1 MNRIST
7 QSAKLADDQPDI
19 RTTAIAKYSILTGLF
34 ILATLGSFVYLID
47 IKWQWQL
54 SDLLKD
60 PANLEPKAMIAQ
72 LILLAESGMAFFC
85 GGLLAVVSVL
95 LQQVV
100 KNNLASDS
108 TLAVG
113 SGALF
118 AMVLAMLFFPS
129 LAIYG
134 SFWVAFIGSLVSLGL
149 VIMIALPSRLDPLV
163 LIIAGFVVSIFASSF
178 INLMMIFD
186 TKYYAS
192 LTLWSSGLL
201 YQIRW
206 QPLQHLIIA
215 SIVTLP
221 ILMLLSKP
229 LTLMSLD
236 DAQASRLGLPVQ
248 YLRIGVFILC
258 AVLTTM
264 VVSKVGLIGFVGL
277 GAATMVNAMQI
288 RSIRQRLI
296 MGFVLGGLLLWL
308 TNNLIN
314 MFTHYVELP
323 FPLPAGALTGVLG
336 APLIIWLILQQ
347 RKQQTASDDAYD
359 IQLERRHIDW
369 WLYIIPLIFL
379 FGYFLVFVQ
388 TAHGW
393 QFSFNPDYIMQ
404 FRLGRS
410 LGAASTGVILAIAGV
425 VLQQMTRYP
434 MASPEVLGISSTAS
448 ITMVLSFMFIPNLPM
463 IGVLGF
469 GVLGALI
476 TLIIILWLA
485 SKVHSSYLLLIGIAI
500 GALTASFNVIIGFS
514 QDPRLQ
520 AILSW
525 LSGTTY
531 YLMPQIS
538 LVLLALAI
546 LAYVFSWLTVKPLK
560 LLSLSEPVARG
571 RGLSVKRANAGLLI
585 LVAVLST
592 IATCTVGPLSFIGLM
607 VPQLARS
614 LGAVQIENQ
623 LPLAVVLGA
632 LVMLT
637 ADWIGRYAIF
647 PFEIPV
653 GILASLIGGAYFL
666 VMMRKFR

>member
-1 MNRIST
+1 MST
-7 QSAKLADDQPDI
+7 QLASKPAA
-19 RTTAIAKYSILTGLF
+19 TPLLSKYTLLVGLF
-34 ILATLGSFVYLID
+34 ILATLGSFVYLIQS
-47 IKWQWQL
+47 KWQWPL

-60 PANLEPKAMIAQ
+60 PAHLEPKAMITQ

-129 LAIYG
+129 WAIYG

-149 VIMIALPSRLDPLV
+149 VVVIALPSKLDPLV
-163 LIIAGFVVSIFASSF
+163 LIIAGFVVSIFAGSF
-178 INLMMIFD
+178 ISLMMIFD
-186 TKYYAS
+186 TEYYS
-192 LTLWSSGLL
+192 RLTLWSSGLL

-206 QPLQHLIIA
+206 QPLQHLILA
-215 SIVTLP
+215 SIITLP

-236 DAQASRLGLPVQ
+236 DAQANRLGLPVQ
-248 YLRIGVFILC
+248 WLRIGVFILC
-258 AVLTTM
+258 AVLTAM

-277 GAATMVNAMQI
+277 GAATMVNAMQV
-288 RSIRQRLI
+288 RRIRQRLLL
-296 MGFVLGGLLLWL
+296 GFLLGGLLLWL

-314 MFTHYVELP
+314 IVTHHVELP
-323 FPLPAGALTGVLG
+323 FPLPAGTLTGVLG
-336 APLIIWLILQQ
+336 APLIIWLILKQ
-347 RKQQTASDDAYD
+347 RKQVASEDAYD
-359 IQLERRHIDW
+359 IVLERRDIDW
-369 WLYIIPLIFL
+369 WLYIIPLVFL

-393 QFSFNPDYIMQ
+393 QFSFNLDYIMQ

-425 VLQQMTRYP
+425 VLQQMTRNP
-434 MASPEVLGISSTAS
+434 MASPEVLGISSAAS

-476 TLIIILWLA
+476 TLMIILWLA

-500 GALTASFNVIIGFS
+500 GALASAFNVIIGFS

-531 YLMPQIS
+531 HIMPQIS
-538 LVLLALAI
+538 FVLLGLAI
-546 LAYVFSWLTVKPLK
+546 LTYLFSWLTIKPLK
-560 LLSLSEPVARG
+560 LLTLTEPVARG
-571 RGLSVKRANAGLLI
+571 LGLSVRASQVGLLI
-585 LVAVLST
+585 FVAVLST
-592 IATCTVGPLSFIGLM
+592 IATVTVGPLSFIGLM

-614 LGAVQIENQ
+614 FGAVQIEKQ
-623 LPLAVVLGA
+623 LPLAALLGA
-632 LVMLT
+632 LIMLT

-647 PFEIPV
+647 PYEIPA

-666 VMMRKFR
+666 VMMRKFK

>member
-1 MNRIST
+1 MKAQVST
-7 QSAKLADDQPDI
+7 IPKANLLLS
-19 RTTAIAKYSILTGLF
+19 KYTLLVSLYI
-34 ILATLGSFVYLID
+34 IATLASFIYLIQ
-47 IKWQWQL
+47 IKWQWPL
-54 SDLLKD
+54 SDLLSN
-60 PANLEPKAMIAQ
+60 PAILEPKAMIAQ

-85 GGLLAVVSVL
+85 GGLLAVVSIL

-100 KNNLASDS
+100 RNNLASDS

-134 SFWVAFIGSLVSLGL
+134 SFWVAFIGGLVSLGIVVL
-149 VIMIALPSRLDPLV
+149 IALPSRLDPLV
-163 LIIAGFVVSIFASSF
+163 LILAGFVVSIFASSF
-178 INLMMIFD
+178 ISLMMIFD
-186 TKYYAS
+186 TQYFAR

-215 SIVTLP
+215 SLVTLP
-221 ILMLLSKP
+221 VLMILSKP
-229 LTLMSLD
+229 LMLMALD
-236 DAQASRLGLPVQ
+236 DAQATRLGLPVQ
-248 YLRIGVFILC
+248 WLRIGVFILC
-258 AVLTTM
+258 AILTAM

-277 GAATMVNAMQI
+277 GAATMVNAMKVHNIQ
-288 RSIRQRLI
+288 QRLLL
-296 MGFVLGGLLLWL
+296 GFLLGGLLLWL

-314 MFTHYVELP
+314 ILTHHVELP

-336 APLIIWLILQQ
+336 APLIIWLIL
-347 RKQQTASDDAYD
+347 KQPKQTTEEDAYD
-359 IQLERRHIDW
+359 IVLERWEIDW
-369 WLYIIPLIFL
+369 WLYVIPLVFL

-388 TAHGW
+388 TAQGW
-393 QFSFNPDYIMQ
+393 QFSFNTDYIMQ

-425 VLQQMTRYP
+425 VLQQMTRNP
-434 MASPEVLGISSTAS
+434 MASPEVLGISSAAS
-448 ITMVLSFMFIPNLPM
+448 ITMVLAFMFIPNLPM
-463 IGVLGF
+463 MGVLGF

-476 TLIIILWLA
+476 TLMVILWLA

-500 GALTASFNVIIGFS
+500 GALTTSFNVIIGFS

-531 YLMPQIS
+531 HIMPQIAYI
-538 LVLLALAI
+538 LLGLAI
-546 LAYVFSWLTVKPLK
+546 LTYLVSWFTIKPLK
-560 LLSLSEPVARG
+560 LLTLTEPVARG
-571 RGLSVKRANAGLLI
+571 LGLSVKANQAGLLI
-585 LVAVLST
+585 FVAILST
-592 IATCTVGPLSFIGLM
+592 IATVTVGPLSFIGLV

-614 LGAVQIENQ
+614 FGAVQIDKQ
-623 LPLAVVLGA
+623 LPLAALLGA

-647 PFEIPV
+647 PYEIPA
-653 GILASLIGGAYFL
+653 GILASVIGGAYFL
-666 VMMRKFR
+666 TMMRKFK

>member
-1 MNRIST
+1 MSASSFPPPTSST
-7 QSAKLADDQPDI
+7 EKAKLSAKY
-19 RTTAIAKYSILTGLF
+19 AILIGFFT
-34 ILATLGSFVYLID
+34 LATLTSFIYLID
-47 IKWQWQL
+47 LKWQWSL
-54 SDLLKD
+54 NDLFSDST
-60 PANLEPKAMIAQ
+60 ALEPKAMIAQ
-72 LILLAESGMAFFC
+72 MILLAESGMAFFC

-100 KNNLASDS
+100 RNNLASDS

-129 LAIYG
+129 WAIYG
-134 SFWVAFIGSLVSLGL
+134 SFWVAFIGSLISLGL
-149 VIMIALPSRLDPLV
+149 VMMIALPSKLDPLV

-178 INLMMIFD
+178 ISLMMIFD
-186 TKYYAS
+186 TEYYS
-192 LTLWSSGLL
+192 RLTLWSSGLL

-206 QPLQHLIIA
+206 EPLQHLMVA
-215 SIVTLP
+215 SLVILP
-221 ILMLLSKP
+221 VLMMLSKP
-229 LTLMSLD
+229 LMLMSLD
-236 DAQASRLGLPVQ
+236 DAQASRLGLRVQ
-248 YLRIGVFILC
+248 WLRIGVFILC
-258 AVLTTM
+258 AVLTAM

-277 GAATMVNAMQI
+277 GAATMVNAMQV
-288 RSIRQRLI
+288 RHIRQRLLL
-296 MGFVLGGLLLWL
+296 GFLLGGLLLWL

-314 MFTHYVELP
+314 ILTHYIELP

-336 APLIIWLILQQ
+336 APLIIWLILNQ
-347 RKQQTASDDAYD
+347 RKQAASDDAYD
-359 IQLERRHIDW
+359 ITLERREIDW
-369 WLYIIPLIFL
+369 WLYIIPLLFL

-425 VLQQMTRYP
+425 VLQQMTRNP
-434 MASPEVLGISSTAS
+434 MASPEVLGISSAAS
-448 ITMVLSFMFIPNLPM
+448 ITMVLSFMFIPNLPI

-476 TLIIILWLA
+476 TLMVILWLA
-485 SKVHSSYLLLIGIAI
+485 SQVHSSYLLLIGIAI
-500 GALTASFNVIIGFS
+500 GALTTSFNVIIGFS

-531 YLMPQIS
+531 HIMPQIAYI
-538 LVLLALAI
+538 LLGLAI
-546 LAYVFSWLTVKPLK
+546 LTYLVSWLTIKPLK
-560 LLSLSEPVARG
+560 LLTLTEPVAKG
-571 RGLSVKRANAGLLI
+571 RGLSVRASQAGLLI
-585 LVAVLST
+585 FVAILST
-592 IATCTVGPLSFIGLM
+592 IATVTVGPLSFIGLM

-614 LGAVQIENQ
+614 FGAVQIDKQ
-623 LPLAVVLGA
+623 LPLAALLGA

-647 PFEIPV
+647 PYEIPA

-666 VMMRKFR
+666 VMMRKFK